1 MVAVVVVVVADAAA
15 LVAVNDHVVV
25 HFSWHFS
32 DYCFFSCISSSI
44 NLNFTNS
51 QTHRHLALFRKAKGW
66 TGKDRSRQGI

>member
-32 DYCFFSCISSSI
+32 DLFF
-44 NLNFTNS
+44 
-51 QTHRHLALFRKAKGW
+51 LAA
-66 TGKDRSRQGI
+66 QAAQ